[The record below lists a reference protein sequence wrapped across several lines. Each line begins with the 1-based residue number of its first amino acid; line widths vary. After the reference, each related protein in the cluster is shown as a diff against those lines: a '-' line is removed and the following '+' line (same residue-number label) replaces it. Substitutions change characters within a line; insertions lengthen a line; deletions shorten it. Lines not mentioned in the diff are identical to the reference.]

1 MKKAFLSFFLFFL
14 LFYFLAPA
22 NGAEPTAVKGIIDL
36 RESAGNKF
44 IFKLNGEW
52 EFHWSKKLVP
62 RDFRLANPP
71 VPDLFGQVP
80 SYWTSYRTES
90 LKPSGKGFAT
100 YRLRILLPPGY
111 RNSLAVDMPVFDSSY
126 EVYVDG
132 QKMGRNGIPGVT
144 ADYTEPDYE
153 RHFFRFNPDADTIE
167 IIINVSNF
175 HHRRGGFWIPMK
187 IGTFNQIQQDYAAG
201 WAKDWSSMSFLL
213 AFSLLFF
220 FFFVIFSRDKQTAF
234 FSIAV
239 TGLAIRPLFTSN
251 FLIHNIMDISWDWIV
266 RWEYLG
272 LYVILTGWYWFAL
285 YLYRSMC
292 FRIITRGVTII
303 LAIAAVVTIA
313 FPVDVFS
320 YATFLIYP
328 LLVILFSTVLFESVK
343 GVIRGNLIDFFY
355 FLTFIMLGAAAV
367 NDVRIS
373 LGKQAFFS
381 GYILTQ
387 AIVVF
392 VFIQAVLILYK
403 WVKAYSEKEKL
414 QKEHEYLNRH
424 LEKIVNDRTH
434 EIIARKEE
442 IEEQN
447 IRIAA
452 QNKKL
457 SETLQL
463 KNKIFSVI
471 AHDLRSPV
479 VNILYMLNLLKEEE
493 YKEKYDSFADASIEY
508 SQQVISLLENMLVW
522 GRGQEDKIRY
532 APGKHDLADII
543 LTNLSIFKET
553 ADKKS
558 IKVNFTQIGNSKGF
572 FDKDLLD
579 IIIRNLL
586 SNAVKYTPRGGRI
599 SILLKDKSNT
609 REGISLKVCDNGVG
623 IPEEKQKELFTASEI
638 ESTPGTEN
646 EKGTGFGIKLCY
658 ELVKINGGTMSLESR
673 EGEGACFTITLPDST
688 VSS

>member
-1 MKKAFLSFFLFFL
+1 MKKAFLSCFIYFLFS
-14 LFYFLAPA
+14 YFLVPA
-22 NGAEPTAVKGIIDL
+22 FGAELTAEKGIFDL

-44 IFKLNGEW
+44 IFELNGEW
-52 EFHWSKKLVP
+52 EFYWSKKLVP
-62 RDFRLANPP
+62 RDFKLASPP

-90 LKPSGKGFAT
+90 LKPSGKGYAT

-126 EVYVDG
+126 EVYIDG
-132 QKMGRNGIPGVT
+132 KKMGRNGIPGVT
-144 ADYTEPDYE
+144 EDYTEPDYK

-167 IIINVSNF
+167 IVINVSNF

-187 IGTFNQIQQDYAAG
+187 IGTFNEIQQDYAAG

-272 LYVILTGWYWFAL
+272 LYVIITGWYWFAL
-285 YLYRSMC
+285 NLYRSKW

-303 LAIAAVVTIA
+303 LSIAAVVTIA

-320 YATFLIYP
+320 YATFIIYP

-343 GVIRGNLIDFFY
+343 GVIKGNLIDFFY

-373 LGKQAFFS
+373 LGKQAVFS

-457 SETLQL
+457 SETIQL

-493 YKEKYDSFADASIEY
+493 YKEKYNSFADASIEY

-558 IKVNFTQIGNSKGF
+558 IKVNFTQVGNSKGF

-609 REGISLKVCDNGVG
+609 REGILLKVCDNGVG

-658 ELVKINGGTMSLESR
+658 ELVKINGGTMSVESR

-688 VSS
+688 G